1 LPFNFLAFSFASDS
15 MVFATD
21 NLASGNNT
29 FDNDSNILYVSFV
42 SETFLY
48 LLMSVMRV
56 SFHINNPYIDDSIGL
71 SMKILMSLIICSS
84 IAGECM
90 PPFQWPEA
98 FNTKYDCL
106 HFGYEEAQRKLEE
119 IGREDINKYGMYIK
133 FTCTP
138 IETI

>member
-1 LPFNFLAFSFASDS
+1 
-15 MVFATD
+15 MVLATD
-21 NLASGNNT
+21 NFASGNNT

-48 LLMSVMRV
+48 FDISVMSV

-84 IAGECM
+84 VAGECM

-133 FTCTP
+133 FTCKVDP
-138 IETI
+138 SI

>member
-1 LPFNFLAFSFASDS
+1 
-15 MVFATD
+15 MVLATD
-21 NLASGNNT
+21 NFASGNNT

-48 LLMSVMRV
+48 FDISVMSV
-56 SFHINNPYIDDSIGL
+56 SFHFNNPYIDDSIGL

-119 IGREDINKYGMYIK
+119 IGPEDINKYGMYIK